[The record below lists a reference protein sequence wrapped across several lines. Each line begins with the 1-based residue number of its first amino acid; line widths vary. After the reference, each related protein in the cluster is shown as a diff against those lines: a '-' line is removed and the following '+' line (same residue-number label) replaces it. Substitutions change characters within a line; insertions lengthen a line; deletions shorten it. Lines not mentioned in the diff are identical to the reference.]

1 METWPNFSIAC
12 GTTDKKMS
20 SAGCVVP
27 IRARTFDFFLEFSF
41 GDSERLEQKFNA
53 DTQYLYYIK
62 NKLKQTLW
70 ISLERNS
77 LINVSN
83 IVTTG

>member
-1 METWPNFSIAC
+1 
-12 GTTDKKMS
+12 MS

-53 DTQYLYYIK
+53 DTVVTILDTFIK
-62 NKLKQTLW
+62 LFL
-70 ISLERNS
+70 
-77 LINVSN
+77 SN
-83 IVTTG
+83 DIHKVCFNLFLM

>member
-1 METWPNFSIAC
+1 
-12 GTTDKKMS
+12 MS

-62 NKLKQTLW
+62 NKLKQTL
-70 ISLERNS
+70 
-77 LINVSN
+77 
-83 IVTTG
+83 

>member
-1 METWPNFSIAC
+1 
-12 GTTDKKMS
+12 
-20 SAGCVVP
+20 
-27 IRARTFDFFLEFSF
+27 
-41 GDSERLEQKFNA
+41 
-53 DTQYLYYIK
+53 
-62 NKLKQTLW
+62 LKQTLW